1 MAPSAKRITTVLES
15 SNKFNNDERLR
26 YAIAPLERPTTG
38 VIPPT
43 ETDKKPEKKKGI
55 SKRNKIIAAAAA
67 VAVAV
72 GAGAYAISNQGE
84 KPAETPTSNS
94 GPQNPGEEVPVTPEE
109 PNTGELLPSEMDL
122 EIPAGLSDEE
132 LAEVTVERLVSWSN
146 AASDNEEIHS
156 DWVSFEGETVDYA
169 TSVSQDNATYFTES
183 LFVDGWE
190 SNENLAFVANANTN
204 INSLALYL
212 NLVTSNPENGDI
224 EPYRIKEDI
233 QSVNTLNKDETGR
246 TLEIIT
252 LSSNN
257 SDQNRALE
265 LASGSVET
273 SPYETYLKITYVT
286 VNGKEKI
293 ADWLYSR

>member
-43 ETDKKPEKKKGI
+43 ETDKKPEKKPI
-55 SKRNKIIAAAAA
+55 SRRTKIIAGITTLA
-67 VAVAV
+67 VAA
-72 GAGAYAISNQGE
+72 GAGAYIMSSQGE

-94 GPQNPGEEVPVTPEE
+94 GPQNPGEEVPVTPEV

-132 LAEVTVERLVSWSN
+132 LAEVTVERLTSWSN
-146 AASDNEEIHS
+146 AGSDNEKIHT
-156 DWVSFEGETVDYA
+156 DWVGFEGETMDYA
-169 TSVSQDNATYFTES
+169 RSVSEDNAKYFEES
-183 LFVDGWE
+183 LFEEGWE

-204 INSLALYL
+204 INALDLSL

-224 EPYRIKEDI
+224 EAYRTKEDI
-233 QSVNTLNKDETGR
+233 QSVTTLNKDETGR

-265 LASGSVET
+265 LAPDAVET
-273 SPYETYLKITYVT
+273 SPYETYMKITYVT